1 MKVTV
6 TSSSKLSKSELSKL
20 EKALA
25 KKYPQKKLD
34 LEAVVN
40 EDMGI
45 GVTVQVGQTQ
55 YSSTVKDKLQA
66 LETELLKA
74 INS

>member
-34 LEAVVN
+34 LEAVVS